1 VLAAGEPRAVMRGA
15 ESGLWILDIEPR
27 DPAAGEAEP

>member
-1 VLAAGEPRAVMRGA
+1 MRGA

-27 DPAAGEAEP
+27 DPTAGEAEP